1 MLFRSPVTRL
11 SMPMTESPRARS
23 VSQRWDPMKPAA
35 PVTTMRAT
43 VCRSGALEQ
52 TPDEGQPH
60 DLQVER
66 HRPVLDVIEVVFN
79 SFLQRCISTPTVDL
93 GPAGDPG
100 LDLVPQHVLRD
111 AVLELLDEEGAL
123 RPRSDDRHLALEH
136 VPELRPLVE

>member
-1 MLFRSPVTRL
+1 
-11 SMPMTESPRARS
+11 
-23 VSQRWDPMKPAA
+23 RWDPMKPAA
-35 PVTTMRAT
+35 PVTTMRAI

-79 SFLQRCISTPTVDL
+79 SFLQRCISTPTIDL

-100 LDLVPQHVLRD
+100 LDLVAQHVLWD

-123 RPRSDDRHLALEH
+123 RAWPDDGHVALQH
-136 VPELRPLVE
+136 IPELRHL